1 MLAKNAEFPLKY
13 DVLLGYVKELRD
25 CLVSPSENIVCILD
39 DREMRCLEPTGKNVL
54 FTLPLY
60 KEIQPH
66 IISADWVTGD
76 ETDIWNEFLEARYKA
91 TQADNLQT
99 P

>member
-1 MLAKNAEFPLKY
+1 M
-13 DVLLGYVKELRD
+13 RD
-25 CLVSPSENIVCILD
+25 CLVSPTQNVVCILD
-39 DREMRCLEPTGKNVL
+39 DRELRCLEPTGKSVL

-66 IISADWVTGD
+66 IISVDWVTGQK
-76 ETDIWNEFLEARYKA
+76 LEEWDNFIVQKYNL
-91 TQADNLQT
+91 TQEENNQR